1 MGLLYS
7 STGFV
12 LQQCAY
18 NNCVLH
24 FSRIIEHKD
33 LTIDD
38 LIYTGEDKEN
48 DNPLMIAA
56 KLRNKEI
63 ITTVFRSAK
72 FKHSDNSKLCG
83 ELIHARN
90 KDNQTLLAMVA
101 LQGII
106 FILFHQV
113 ERRLV
118 SKSFSPSLQKLIREK
133 VLFAGASFEG
143 LSILELDYRFSNFSL

>member
-106 FILFHQV
+106 FYYLSVFGACPMEFQV
-113 ERRLV
+113 
-118 SKSFSPSLQKLIREK
+118 I
-133 VLFAGASFEG
+133 
-143 LSILELDYRFSNFSL
+143 YHSNFIIMWYRSISCFK

>member
-106 FILFHQV
+106 FFIIFQF
-113 ERRLV
+113 LV
-118 SKSFSPSLQKLIREK
+118 RVQW
-133 VLFAGASFEG
+133 
-143 LSILELDYRFSNFSL
+143 NFK